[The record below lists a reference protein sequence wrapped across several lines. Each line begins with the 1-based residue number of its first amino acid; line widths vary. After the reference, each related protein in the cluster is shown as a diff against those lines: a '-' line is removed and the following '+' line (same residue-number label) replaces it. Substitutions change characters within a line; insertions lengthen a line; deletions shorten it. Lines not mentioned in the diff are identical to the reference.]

1 MIAVRKTIRDIA
13 FEKAKE
19 RSNIDIKKDSG
30 EIDAIAAFVERATE
44 DMIDGMLDMFED
56 GLIIGRREK

>member
-19 RSNIDIKKDSG
+19 RGNIDIKKDSG
-30 EIDAIAAFVERATE
+30 EIDAIAAFVEGATE